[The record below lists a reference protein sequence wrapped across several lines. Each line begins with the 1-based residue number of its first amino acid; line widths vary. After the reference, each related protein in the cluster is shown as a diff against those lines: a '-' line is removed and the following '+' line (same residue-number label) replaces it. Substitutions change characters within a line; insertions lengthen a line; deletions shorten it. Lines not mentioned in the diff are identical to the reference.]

1 MGIFKNQSDGSSN
14 LGKEIISKRAAIGP
28 FYWYTKIANIFLFEA
43 KVVNIYHTLLPNLR
57 WLMWASNYLPT
68 LISIYSV

>member
-14 LGKEIISKRAAIGP
+14 LGKEIISKRAVIGP

-57 WLMWASNYLPT
+57 
-68 LISIYSV
+68 